1 MSFHP
6 YKCFRTFTVW
16 KHFLKDAILCS
27 QYRAAKL
34 VTGELLS
41 LYFGIGG
48 YVSAHSRQEAWGTS
62 VIDRISEQ
70 LRREL
75 PGLRGFS
82 SQNIRNMR
90 TFYEYWMQYLICSPM
105 ASKLQIAVNKDV
117 IDIDN
122 FSLQKWS
129 PMASEIN
136 REEFLGI
143 SFSHHMEILHKTK
156 DLHEILLD
164 SNEIRQLRDVCI
176 FEVNGIEVYM

>member
-1 MSFHP
+1 MEKSVQQ
-6 YKCFRTFTVW
+6 YKQAVRGI
-16 KHFLKDAILCS
+16 KDAILYS

-34 VTGELLS
+34 VTGEQLS

-48 YVSAHSRQEAWGTS
+48 YVFAHSRQEAWGTS

-90 TFYEYWMQYLICSPM
+90 SFYEYWRQYIICSPM

-129 PMASEIN
+129 PRACGAKLMKVQLIILRNTQLFACFVN
-136 REEFLGI
+136 FLRT
-143 SFSHHMEILHKTK
+143 FSLFLKLFSYFCKRIHLYY
-156 DLHEILLD
+156 
-164 SNEIRQLRDVCI
+164 NNV
-176 FEVNGIEVYM
+176 